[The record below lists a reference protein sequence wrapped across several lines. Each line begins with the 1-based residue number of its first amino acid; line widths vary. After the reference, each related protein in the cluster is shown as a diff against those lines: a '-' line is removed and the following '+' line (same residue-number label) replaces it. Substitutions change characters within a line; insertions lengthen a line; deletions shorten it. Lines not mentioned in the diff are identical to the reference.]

1 MPTLTMRVLALIMMI
16 MTNMMMRATMPAA
29 LKLDRRA
36 DDTDADDA
44 LTIMTMT
51 MMMIVNHDDDGADYG
66 DGP

>member
-1 MPTLTMRVLALIMMI
+1 
-16 MTNMMMRATMPAA
+16 MMRATMPAA

-66 DGP
+66 DGPWWS